1 MFWFIDKEGDIHILY
16 THLHKINICV
26 HILHVNVSVNIC
38 AFVYKIFLAQE
49 GDAFLFNVS
58 LEKSS
63 SSALGGSA
71 RGRTWKE
78 VTVGTCAVLG
88 RPDCGVGG
96 KFMKGLNSI
105 PPGLCEPGVT
115 NCQWNRV

>member
-1 MFWFIDKEGDIHILY
+1 MRAYITCECVCEYMYECMCLCVYVFI
-16 THLHKINICV
+16 
-26 HILHVNVSVNIC
+26 SVY
-38 AFVYKIFLAQE
+38 VYKIFLAQV

-63 SSALGGSA
+63 SSALRGSA
-71 RGRTWKE
+71 RGRTSKE

-105 PPGLCEPGVT
+105 PHGLCEPGVT